1 MSASGNGLGARAA
14 RAASGEELAARLKR
28 MLNPRK
34 VAWFGGGG
42 IAPALR
48 YMQANGFGGE
58 VVVVHPS
65 RADVGGVACVR
76 SPADLPF
83 VPDLAVLFIP
93 KEGIHAAV
101 GELSAMGC
109 GGAVCISS
117 GFLESRGGAQRQGE
131 LVAAAGEMPVV
142 GPNCPGFGNFLD
154 GAVFMMDHFGA
165 HRRRESGVA
174 VISNGGAYLSDLGCA
189 ERSQP
194 IAYMLGLGNQA
205 MVTAADMLD
214 VVLDDA
220 RVSAVNVYFESMHDV
235 AKLSR
240 AAAKAA
246 ERGVPVVAVKGGRS
260 QAGARAA
267 RMHTAALC
275 GEAEIASALFRRF
288 GWIEARTPSEA
299 LETIKMLT
307 YTPIPQGM
315 RAGFV
320 TSSGSYA
327 VLGGDVAEALGLEMS
342 PPDASV
348 RDALEAALPEY
359 VSASNPLDIADA
371 HGWSPEKQAPIY
383 EAFVGGAYDVFAQV
397 MCYPPEGGWD
407 MRIWD
412 ETTELLARARG
423 EKPAAFVNTLA
434 EALPV
439 AARERMIGEG
449 VAPLQ
454 GMEDGLRAVAHAA
467 RYGARRESLVP
478 EKMVLSYAPGE
489 RGGSEVVVNEAEAK
503 RRLAAAGIDI
513 PRQWVVSE
521 EGEGLPDAPGRY
533 ALKAMVSGLLHKTE
547 AGAVALGL
555 EAEALPAAL
564 SSMQKTL
571 AEGGLIADGFLI
583 EEMVEGAVAE
593 LLVGVRRVEGV
604 GWAVT
609 PAFGGA
615 AVELVGDA
623 ATVILPASR
632 AELEAALRGLK
643 LAPLLLGYRGRAAA
657 DLSVVLDA
665 IESLCAFAVSEKDV
679 VALEVNPLLATR
691 SRAVVVDA
699 VLTQIGKEKP

>member
-1 MSASGNGLGARAA
+1 MSAMGGG
-14 RAASGEELAARLKR
+14 LAARLKR

-42 IAPALR
+42 IAPAIR
-48 YMQANGFGGE
+48 YMQGNGFGGE
-58 VVVVHPS
+58 VVVSHPT
-65 RADVGGVACVR
+65 RAEVAGVACVP
-76 SPADLPF
+76 SPAELPF
-83 VPDLAVLFIP
+83 VPDLAVLYIP
-93 KEGIHAAV
+93 KEGINAAV
-101 GELSAMGC
+101 GELAAMGC

-117 GFLESRGGAQRQGE
+117 GFLESRGGAQRQAE
-131 LVAAAGEMPVV
+131 LRAAAGEMPVV
-142 GPNCPGFGNFLD
+142 GPNCPGLGNFLD

-165 HRRRESGVA
+165 HKRRESGVA

-220 RVSAVNVYFESMHDV
+220 RVTAVNVYFESMHDV

-246 ERGVPVVAVKGGRS
+246 RRGVPVVAVKGGRS
-260 QAGARAA
+260 QAGERAA

-288 GWIEARTPSEA
+288 GWIEVRTPSEA

-307 YTPIPQGM
+307 YTPIPKGM
-315 RAGFV
+315 RTGFV

-327 VLGGDVAEALGLEMS
+327 VLGGDLAEALGLEMS
-342 PPDASV
+342 PPDASTSA
-348 RDALEAALPEY
+348 ALEAALPEY

-383 EAFVGGAYDVFAQV
+383 RAFAAGAFDLFAQV

-412 ETTELLARARG
+412 ETTELLAQVRG
-423 EKPAAFVNTLA
+423 ERPAAFVNTLA
-434 EALPV
+434 EALPA

-467 RYGARRESLVP
+467 RYGAGRESLVP
-478 EKMVLSYAPGE
+478 EQMILPEVDGFDDGE
-489 RGGSEVVVNEAEAK
+489 EHVVDEATTK

-513 PRQWVVSE
+513 PRQWVVSA
-521 EGEGLPDAPGRY
+521 EGEGLPEASGRY
-533 ALKAMVSGLLHKTE
+533 ALKALVAGLLHKTE
-547 AGAVALGL
+547 AGGVALGL
-555 EAEALPAAL
+555 LAEELPAAL
-564 SSMQKTL
+564 SSMQKNL
-571 AEGGLIADGFLI
+571 AEGGLVATGFLI
-583 EEMVEGAVAE
+583 EEMVEGVVAE

-623 ATVILPASR
+623 ATVILPARR
-632 AELEAALRGLK
+632 ADLEAALRGLK
-643 LAPLLLGYRGRAAA
+643 LAPLLLGYRKRTAA

-665 IESLCAFAVSEKDV
+665 IESLCAFAVSEKNI

-699 VLTQIGKEKP
+699 VLTQTGRKETR